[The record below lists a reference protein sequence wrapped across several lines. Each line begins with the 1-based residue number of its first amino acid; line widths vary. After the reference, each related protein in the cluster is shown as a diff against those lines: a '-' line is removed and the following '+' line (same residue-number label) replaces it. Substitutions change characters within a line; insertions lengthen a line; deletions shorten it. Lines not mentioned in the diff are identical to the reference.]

1 MWADRSYLGW
11 LLPVALRAAAVYA
24 ALLECAEAVVFVD
37 SLQRALAGAAGLGQY
52 SSHVRGNSHSV
63 TWVGDAYERSSGTR
77 GALFSC
83 SVAWSASVP
92 RIVSGPTV
100 AEQYLLSAANAER
113 AQRGLQPLHWDRA
126 LYDAANYHA
135 EQMAGRES
143 ISHRYDGEPELTVR
157 GQQAGARFSVI
168 SENVAEAPSA
178 VMIQDAWMNSE
189 KHRENLLD
197 PRVDS
202 IGIRVIERGDRLY
215 AVEDF
220 DRSVTN
226 LSLEQQE
233 VAVGQLL
240 QLRSAV
246 RCLPTTQDARRT
258 CSMESGYAGD
268 LQAMVCDAVYGR

>member
-1 MWADRSYLGW
+1 MNLG
-11 LLPVALRAAAVYA
+11 LK
-24 ALLECAEAVVFVD
+24 
-37 SLQRALAGAAGLGQY
+37 
-52 SSHVRGNSHSV
+52 
-63 TWVGDAYERSSGTR
+63 
-77 GALFSC
+77 
-83 SVAWSASVP
+83 SVAVFLSCGVAWAASLP
-92 RIVSGPTV
+92 RLASGPTV

-126 LYDAANYHA
+126 LYDAASYHA

-143 ISHRYDGEPELTVR
+143 ISHRYEGEPELMAR

-178 VMIQDAWMNSE
+178 LMIQDAWMNSE

-202 IGIRVIERGDRLY
+202 IGIRVIARGDHLY

-240 QLRSAV
+240 QLRSSV
-246 RCLPTTQDARRT
+246 RILPTTADARRT
-258 CSMESGYAGD
+258 CSMESGYAGNQRPWFVMRYTADD
-268 LQAMVCDAVYGR
+268 LSTIPTMLEQRLATGSYNAAVVGACPAEGEHNFSTYSIAVMLYR

>member
-1 MWADRSYLGW
+1 MNFRLI
-11 LLPVALRAAAVYA
+11 PVALFLY
-24 ALLECAEAVVFVD
+24 
-37 SLQRALAGAAGLGQY
+37 
-52 SSHVRGNSHSV
+52 
-63 TWVGDAYERSSGTR
+63 
-77 GALFSC
+77 C
-83 SVAWSASVP
+83 SVASAVSVP
-92 RIVSGPTV
+92 RLVSGPTV

-113 AQRGLQPLHWDRA
+113 AHRGLQPLHWDRA
-126 LYDAANYHA
+126 LYDAASYHA

-143 ISHRYDGEPELTVR
+143 ISHRYDGEPELMVR

-202 IGIRVIERGDRLY
+202 IGIRVISRGDRLY

-220 DRSVTN
+220 DRSVTS

-233 VAVGQLL
+233 IAVGQLL
-240 QLRSAV
+240 QLRSSV
-246 RCLPTTQDARRT
+246 TILPTTEDARRT
-258 CSMESGYAGD
+258 CSMESGYAGNRRPWFVMRYTADD
-268 LQAMVCDAVYGR
+268 LTKIPTMLEQHLASGNYNAAVVGACPAEGAQGFSAYSIAVLLYR

>member
-1 MWADRSYLGW
+1 MNARFI
-11 LLPVALRAAAVYA
+11 PVALF
-24 ALLECAEAVVFVD
+24 LCFG
-37 SLQRALAGAAGLGQY
+37 S
-52 SSHVRGNSHSV
+52 
-63 TWVGDAYERSSGTR
+63 
-77 GALFSC
+77 
-83 SVAWSASVP
+83 AWAASVP
-92 RIVSGPTV
+92 RLVNGPTV

-126 LYDAANYHA
+126 LYDAASYHA
-135 EQMAGRES
+135 EQMAERES
-143 ISHRYDGEPELTVR
+143 ISHQYEGEPELMVR

-178 VMIQDAWMNSE
+178 LVMQEAWMNSS

-202 IGIRVIERGDRLY
+202 IGIRVIARGDRLY

-233 VAVGQLL
+233 VAVAQLL
-240 QLRSAV
+240 QSRSSLAI
-246 RCLPTTQDARRT
+246 LPTTADARRT
-258 CSMESGYAGD
+258 CAMETGYAGD
-268 LQAMVCDAVYGR
+268 RRPWFVMRYTADNLTKIPTILEQRLATGSYNAAVVGACPAEGVRNFSAYSIAVLLYR